1 MSIPGMYGD
10 TGQPAGHTPG
20 QAYGTQPGSTIVN
33 TMNDPLAQMR
43 SPAASLRPL
52 TALLATLAL
61 LGSFVLLGWQ
71 WSQGFTAASQVLD
84 RCLPGAV
91 ECVVDPAVRSLLV
104 DPLLLAAGMFA
115 LAVGA
120 LTDSRRR
127 PAMGLVLA
135 LGAVVI
141 GVLLVTR

>member
-1 MSIPGMYGD
+1 MTIPGMYGSA
-10 TGQPAGHTPG
+10 GPQAGHTPG

-52 TALLATLAL
+52 TVLLATLSL
-61 LGSFVLLGWQ
+61 LGSFVVFGWRL
-71 WSQGFTAASQVLD
+71 SQDLEAAMRVLD
-84 RCLPGAV
+84 NCPPGVAECL
-91 ECVVDPAVRSLLV
+91 VDPVVRTQLV